1 MILIKVEIAHIRAE
15 LPCENGKLEQLAG
28 HENDTGRQ
36 QSRQELTHHQ
46 HVASNRRQK
55 IKMQTLVKNLAAK
68 QVHENSQAAEK
79 NRKPQIEKLKHP
91 GVNHCVLGQVVSLV
105 NIDAGNFSIREADIQ
120 NVRSVGI
127 RIVLVRNLDKG
138 RPRGAQQRALALRR
152 QSSGQNNH
160 IAIFRQRQAL
170 HSLSVVES
178 ESVAIQVRLL
188 VVPLAVA

>member
-68 QVHENSQAAEK
+68 QAAEK

-127 RIVLVRNLDKG
+127 RIVLVRNLHKG

-160 IAIFRQRQAL
+160 ITIVRQRQAL
-170 HSLSVVES
+170 HSLGAVER
-178 ESVAIQVRLL
+178 ESVAVQVRLL